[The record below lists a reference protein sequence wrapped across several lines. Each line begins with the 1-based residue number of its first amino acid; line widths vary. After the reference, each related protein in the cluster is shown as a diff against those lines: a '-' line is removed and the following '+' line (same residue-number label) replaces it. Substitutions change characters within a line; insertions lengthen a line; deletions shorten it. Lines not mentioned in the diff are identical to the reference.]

1 MTRHLLVTNDFPP
14 KVGGIQNYLWE
25 LWKRLP
31 ADEVMVHTTPHQD
44 AAAFDAAQPFDVV
57 RSREPWLLPGP
68 HLTRRVNRLAERH
81 RAELVVI
88 DPALPA
94 GLIGRGLDRPHAVVV
109 HGAEAAIPGR
119 LPGSRQLLRRV
130 LEGASGVIAAGAYVA
145 HECERV
151 AGRALQTHVIPPG
164 VDSARFQPIN
174 PAERDRVL
182 DRLGLRRG
190 VPTVVSVSRL
200 VPRKGMDTLIR
211 AVAVLERRGRDLQVV
226 IAGDGRDRRRLSRL
240 TDRLE
245 APVTLAGRLSDTDL
259 SELYACADV
268 FTMLCR
274 TRWSG
279 LEQEGFG
286 IVFLEAAAS
295 GVPQVAG
302 SSGGAQEAVAH
313 DQTGIVLREATPE
326 SAADAI
332 ERLLDDDRLR
342 RDMGATARRRALTD
356 FAYDALAERLH
367 RAIGSMA
374 RESPD

>member
-25 LWKRLP
+25 LWRRLP
-31 ADEVMVHTTPHQD
+31 PDEVMVHTTPHQD

-81 RAELVVI
+81 GAEFVVI

-119 LPGSRQLLRRV
+119 LPGTRQLLRRV
-130 LEGASGVIAAGAYVA
+130 LEGASGVIAAGAYA
-145 HECERV
+145 ARECERV
-151 AGRALQTHVIPPG
+151 AGRTLQTHVIPPG
-164 VDSARFQPIN
+164 VDPARFRPIN
-174 PAERDRVL
+174 ATEKDRARDS
-182 DRLGLRRG
+182 LGLRRDA
-190 VPTVVSVSRL
+190 PTVLSVSRL

-211 AVAVLERRGRDLQVV
+211 AVAVLEGRGRDLQVV
-226 IAGDGRDRRRLSRL
+226 IAGDGRDRRRLTRL
-240 TDRLE
+240 IDRLD
-245 APVTLAGRLSDTDL
+245 APVSLAGRLGDTDL
-259 SELYACADV
+259 SALYACADV

-274 TRWSG
+274 ARWWG

-295 GVPQVAG
+295 GVPQIAG

-313 DQTGIVLREATPE
+313 DQTGIVLPEATPE

-332 ERLLDDDRLR
+332 ETLLDDDQLR
-342 RDMGATARRRALTD
+342 RDMGAAARHRALTG
-356 FAYDALAERLH
+356 FAYDTLAARLH

-374 RESPD
+374 REEPG